1 MAEKP
6 DPAGTPAREFDDFL
20 KSCPDVDE
28 AAAATPLRV
37 VGAVLRTKSADSFV
51 LVGADGSRHDIPRAA
66 VTGFTAIAGAANKT
80 AELVLDRAL
89 LSEALVRGLGSIK
102 IPIEKPLPA
111 DTLKELSGDG
121 TVKEVPWDTLK
132 EIGGGDTLKE
142 GTFDTLKEI
151 GGGDTIKELPFDTF
165 KEVAGGEGTGIGD
178 TLVEG
183 IGQPGGELV
192 NPAFNAMAMQRQ
204 VGQQFGGALTLKELP
219 GDGTFKEG
227 TIDTLK
233 ELAGD
238 QTHKETVFDTL
249 KELTGDT
256 IKESPFDTLK
266 EVAGGEGTGVADSL
280 IEGGFP
286 QPGGELVNP
295 AMQAQARMAANQ
307 FAPQSM
313 AAMGMQQNFKPVFH
327 DSHKEIAFDQ
337 TLKELTNDHK
347 HIKEMIKE
355 VPKEVAWEGT
365 GAADSLVEGM
375 PDWGSIFTNPANM
388 QNAGA
393 IPFVLATPHQA
404 PQGAVAQ
411 QMLAAQALAGRMGY

>member
-89 LSEALVRGLGSIK
+89 LSEALLRGLGGIK
-102 IPIEKPLPA
+102 IPIEKPLPT

-121 TVKEVPWDTLK
+121 TVKEGPW
-132 EIGGGDTLKE
+132 
-142 GTFDTLKEI
+142 DTLKEI

-183 IGQPGGELV
+183 IGRPGGELV
-192 NPAFNAMAMQRQ
+192 NPAFHAMAMQRQ
-204 VGQQFGGALTLKELP
+204 GGQPFGGALTLKELP

-227 TIDTLK
+227 PIDTLK

-249 KELTGDT
+249 KEPTSDT
-256 IKESPFDTLK
+256 IKESAFDTLK

-280 IEGGFP
+280 IEAGFP

-295 AMQAQARMAANQ
+295 AMQAQARMAAHQ

-313 AAMGMQQNFKPVFH
+313 AAMGMQQNFKPVVH

>member
-1 MAEKP
+1 MAAKP

-89 LSEALVRGLGSIK
+89 LSEALLRGLGGIK
-102 IPIEKPLPA
+102 IPIEKPLPT

-121 TVKEVPWDTLK
+121 TVKEGPWDTLK

-142 GTFDTLKEI
+142 LPFDTLKET
-151 GGGDTIKELPFDTF
+151 GGGDTLKELPFDTF

-192 NPAFNAMAMQRQ
+192 NPAFHAMAMQRQ

-219 GDGTFKEG
+219 GDGTFKQG
-227 TIDTLK
+227 PIDTLK

-238 QTHKETVFDTL
+238 RTHKETVFDTL

-295 AMQAQARMAANQ
+295 AMQAQARMAAHQ

-365 GAADSLVEGM
+365 GAADTLVEGM